1 MMADEIK
8 KDTAEQRDL
17 SKSVTDMLKGLYRRA
32 YMTQPDAKDE
42 LDASDA
48 NISDTVE
55 RIISDSSY
63 KTGLNNI
70 STLYAKLLRTNGNSS
85 TNSGDMS
92 EIFGGDMDLN
102 GSLYNAFFNNKNLK
116 DYDAEIDMICKYM
129 PKLDAALSTLLDNV
143 LSADHFAKDYITLA
157 ETNFSMVSDQKTI
170 VNNVELIKHKY
181 NLAEKFQD
189 IAYRAMKYGE
199 EFVYIIPYSTAISRL
214 YGSQQTTNVVKE
226 SVDFDQ
232 NFITNFQDSDPK
244 NKINFNDFKIN
255 LSYHNGLL
263 NESIVANIKATER
276 LKSIQEQSFNEAYV
290 PVLEAMSDTQKASLK
305 KDTSISNALTP
316 KDELDVKDF
325 FEPTPDGIT
334 DPTKTKKFNKDI
346 KAAGALF
353 KVLKREN
360 VVPIYIDDICL
371 GYYYIEG
378 SANNFLDKDSTYPM
392 SGITDPMN
400 SMAMSKSPRAAL
412 KNSGNVNDN
421 MLRGIA
427 AKISGMIDAQ
437 FIKMNKDLS
446 REIYA
451 ILKYNNLTIK
461 GENSINVT
469 FISPDDLVHCY
480 YVLDPDSHRGVS
492 LLNDSM
498 IPAKLYTGM
507 YISNTLATMSR
518 GYDRRVYY
526 VKNSG
531 VDTNISQLLL
541 QTMKQIKMTNFNIRR
556 FENMNNVL
564 NIIGQFNDFI
574 IPTNASG
581 ESPVQFE
588 IMQGQNIDPQ
598 TELMQKLEDMAVD
611 ATTVPVEIVN
621 ARNSLD
627 YAVQASM
634 TSSKF
639 LKTVIS
645 DQIITNAF
653 FSRIM
658 TQLYRA
664 EYDDAKAIINV
675 SLPQPSYL
683 NTSNTSTMINN
694 MNDMVQAIAD
704 SYSEDFTEEMKPLFL
719 ANIKKEML
727 RTYIDQN
734 MVDRVAKQTKLQLA
748 AKSTNDNDNDS
759 SGGGDY

>member
-1 MMADEIK
+1 MADEIK

-70 STLYAKLLRTNGNSS
+70 STLYAKLLRTNGNGS

-290 PVLEAMSDTQKASLK
+290 PVLEAMSDTQKASLQ

-334 DPTKTKKFNKDI
+334 DPNKAKKYGKEI

>member
-70 STLYAKLLRTNGNSS
+70 STLYAKLLRTNGNGS

-334 DPTKTKKFNKDI
+334 DPTKIKKFNKDI

>member
-1 MMADEIK
+1 MADDIK

-17 SKSVTDMLKGLYRRA
+17 SKSILNMLNGLYRRA

-70 STLYAKLLRTNGNSS
+70 STLYAKLLRSRGGTASS
-85 TNSGDMS
+85 DDMNQ
-92 EIFGGDMDLN
+92 IFGNDMELS

-157 ETNFSMVSDQKTI
+157 ETNFSMVSNQKTI

-189 IAYRAMKYGE
+189 IAYNAMKYGE
-199 EFVYIIPYSTAISRL
+199 EFVYIIPYATAITRL
-214 YGSQQTTNVVKE
+214 YNSNQAADVVKE
-226 SVDFDQ
+226 SVEFDQ
-232 NFITNFQDSDPK
+232 NFINTYQNQDSRDK
-244 NKINFNDFKIN
+244 VNFNDFKIN
-255 LSYHNGLL
+255 LSYYNGLL

-290 PVLEAMSDTQKASLK
+290 PVLEAMSDTQKASLQ

-334 DPTKTKKFNKDI
+334 DPNKAKKYGKEI
-346 KAAGALF
+346 KAAGALM

-378 SANNFLDKDSTYPM
+378 TANNFLDKDTAYPM
-392 SGITDPMN
+392 AGITDPLN
-400 SMAMSKSPRAAL
+400 SMAMSKSPTAAL
-412 KNSGNVNDN
+412 KNSGNINDN

-437 FIKMNKDLS
+437 FIKLNKDLS

-451 ILKYNNLTIK
+451 ILKYNSMTLK
-461 GENSINVT
+461 GENALNIT

-480 YVLDPDSHRGVS
+480 YKFDPESHRGIS

-664 EYDDAKAIINV
+664 EYDDSKAIINV

-694 MNDMVQAIAD
+694 MNDMVQAITD
-704 SYSEDFTEEMKPLFL
+704 SYSDDFTEEQKPLFM

-727 RTYIDQN
+727 RTYIDQD

-748 AKSTNDNDNDS
+748 AKATDDDGSDDS
-759 SGGGDY
+759 SGGGY

>member
-1 MMADEIK
+1 MMADDIK

-17 SKSVTDMLKGLYRRA
+17 SKSISNMLNGLYRRA

-70 STLYAKLLRTNGNSS
+70 STLYAKLLRSRGGTASND
-85 TNSGDMS
+85 DMNQ
-92 EIFGGDMDLN
+92 IFGNDMELS

-189 IAYRAMKYGE
+189 IAYNAMKYGE
-199 EFVYIIPYSTAISRL
+199 EFVYVIPYAAAISRL
-214 YGSQQTTNVVKE
+214 YNTAQATDVVKE
-226 SVDFDQ
+226 SVHFEQDFI
-232 NFITNFQDSDPK
+232 NAYNSEAK
-244 NKINFNDFKIN
+244 NKVNFNDFNLN

-263 NESIVANIKATER
+263 NESIVANIKAIER

-290 PVLEAMSDTQKASLK
+290 PVLEAMSDVQKASLK

-334 DPTKTKKFNKDI
+334 DPNKVKKYGKDI
-346 KAAGALF
+346 KAAGALM

-378 SANNFLDKDSTYPM
+378 VTDSYLDDR
-392 SGITDPMN
+392 SGMAGVGMTDPMN
-400 SMAMSKSPRAAL
+400 AMAMSKAPQAAL
-412 KNSGNVNDN
+412 KNSGHVDDN
-421 MLRGIA
+421 LLRGIA

-451 ILKYNNLTIK
+451 ILKYNSLTLK
-461 GENSINVT
+461 GENALNIT
-469 FISPDDLVHCY
+469 FISPDDLIHCY
-480 YVLDPDSHRGVS
+480 YKMDPDSHRGIS
-492 LLNDSM
+492 LLNDSI

-664 EYDDAKAIINV
+664 EYDDSKAIINV

-694 MNDMVQAIAD
+694 MNDMVQAITD
-704 SYSEDFTEEMKPLFL
+704 SYSEDFTEEQKPLFM

-734 MVDRVAKQTKLQLA
+734 MVDRVAKETKLQLA
-748 AKSTNDNDNDS
+748 AKATDDTSDN

>member
-1 MMADEIK
+1 MADDIK

-17 SKSVTDMLKGLYRRA
+17 SKSILNMLNGLYRRA

-70 STLYAKLLRTNGNSS
+70 STLYAKLLRSRGGTASS
-85 TNSGDMS
+85 DDMNQ
-92 EIFGGDMDLN
+92 IFGNDMELS

-143 LSADHFAKDYITLA
+143 LSADHFAKDYITLG
-157 ETNFSMVSDQKTI
+157 ETNFSMVSNQKTI

-189 IAYRAMKYGE
+189 IAYNAMKYGE
-199 EFVYIIPYSTAISRL
+199 EFVYIIPYATAITRL
-214 YGSQQTTNVVKE
+214 YNSNQAADVVKE
-226 SVDFDQ
+226 SVEFDQ
-232 NFITNFQDSDPK
+232 NFINTYQNQDSRDK
-244 NKINFNDFKIN
+244 VNFNDFKIN
-255 LSYHNGLL
+255 LSYYNGLL

-290 PVLEAMSDTQKASLK
+290 PILEAMSDTQKASLQ

-334 DPTKTKKFNKDI
+334 DPNKAKKYGKDI
-346 KAAGALF
+346 KAAGALM

-378 SANNFLDKDSTYPM
+378 TANNFLDKDAAYPM
-392 SGITDPMN
+392 AGITDPLN
-400 SMAMSKSPRAAL
+400 SMAMSKSPTAAL
-412 KNSGNVNDN
+412 KNSGNINDN

-437 FIKMNKDLS
+437 FIKLNKDLS

-451 ILKYNNLTIK
+451 ILKYNSMTLK
-461 GENSINVT
+461 GENALNIT

-480 YVLDPDSHRGVS
+480 YKFDPESHRGIS

-664 EYDDAKAIINV
+664 EYDDSKAIINV

-694 MNDMVQAIAD
+694 MNDMVQAITD
-704 SYSEDFTEEMKPLFL
+704 SYSDDFTEEQKPLFM

-727 RTYIDQN
+727 RTYIDQD

-748 AKSTNDNDNDS
+748 AKATNDDGSDDS
-759 SGGGDY
+759 SGGY

>member
-17 SKSVTDMLKGLYRRA
+17 SKSITDMLKGLYRRA

-70 STLYAKLLRTNGNSS
+70 STLYAKLLRTNGNGS

-92 EIFGGDMDLN
+92 EIFGGDMELN

-214 YGSQQTTNVVKE
+214 YSTHQTTNVVKE

-232 NFITNFQDSDPK
+232 NFISNFQDSDPK
-244 NKINFNDFKIN
+244 NKVNFNDFKIN

-263 NESIVANIKATER
+263 NDSIVANIKATER

-325 FEPTPDGIT
+325 FEPSPDGIT
-334 DPTKTKKFNKDI
+334 DPNKAKKFSKDI
-346 KAAGALF
+346 KASGALF

-378 SANNFLDKDSTYPM
+378 STNDFLDKDSAYPM

-412 KNSGNVNDN
+412 KNSGNVNDT

-451 ILKYNNLTIK
+451 ILKYNNLNIK

-480 YVLDPDSHRGVS
+480 YILDPESHRGVS

-664 EYDDAKAIINV
+664 EYDDPKAIINV

-704 SYSEDFTEEMKPLFL
+704 SYSEDFSEEMKPLFL

-727 RTYIDQN
+727 RTYIDQT

-748 AKSTNDNDNDS
+748 AKQTNDNDN

>member
-1 MMADEIK
+1 MMADDIK

-17 SKSVTDMLKGLYRRA
+17 SKSISNMLNGLYRRA

-70 STLYAKLLRTNGNSS
+70 STLYAKLLRSRGGTASND
-85 TNSGDMS
+85 DMNQ
-92 EIFGGDMDLN
+92 IFGNDMELS

-170 VNNVELIKHKY
+170 ANNVELIKHKY

-189 IAYRAMKYGE
+189 IAYNAMKYGE
-199 EFVYIIPYSTAISRL
+199 EFVYIIPYATAISRL
-214 YGSQQTTNVVKE
+214 YNTAQATDVVKE
-226 SVDFDQ
+226 SVHFGQDFI
-232 NFITNFQDSDPK
+232 NAYNSEAK
-244 NKINFNDFKIN
+244 NKVNFNDFNLN

-290 PVLEAMSDTQKASLK
+290 PVLEAMSDVQKASLK

-334 DPTKTKKFNKDI
+334 DPNKVKKYGKNI
-346 KAAGALF
+346 KAAGALM

-378 SANNFLDKDSTYPM
+378 VTDSYLDDR
-392 SGITDPMN
+392 SGMAGVGMTDPMN
-400 SMAMSKSPRAAL
+400 AMAMSKAPQAAL
-412 KNSGNVNDN
+412 KTSGHVDDN
-421 MLRGIA
+421 LLRGIA

-451 ILKYNNLTIK
+451 ILKYNSLTLK
-461 GENSINVT
+461 GENALNIT
-469 FISPDDLVHCY
+469 FISPDDLIHCY
-480 YVLDPDSHRGVS
+480 YKMDPESHRGIS
-492 LLNDSM
+492 LLNDSI

-664 EYDDAKAIINV
+664 EYDDSKAIINV

-694 MNDMVQAIAD
+694 MNDMVQAITD
-704 SYSEDFTEEMKPLFL
+704 SYSEDFTEEQKPLFM

-734 MVDRVAKQTKLQLA
+734 MVDRVAKETKLQLA
-748 AKSTNDNDNDS
+748 AKATDDTSDS

>member
-1 MMADEIK
+1 MADDIK

-17 SKSVTDMLKGLYRRA
+17 SKSISNMLNGLYRRA

-70 STLYAKLLRTNGNSS
+70 STLYAKLLRSRGGTANND
-85 TNSGDMS
+85 DMNQ
-92 EIFGGDMDLN
+92 IFGNDMELS

-170 VNNVELIKHKY
+170 ANNVELIKHKY

-189 IAYRAMKYGE
+189 IAYNAMKYGE
-199 EFVYIIPYSTAISRL
+199 EFVYVIPYATAISRL
-214 YGSQQTTNVVKE
+214 YNTAQATDVVKE
-226 SVDFDQ
+226 SVHFDQ
-232 NFITNFQDSDPK
+232 DYINAYNSEAK
-244 NKINFNDFKIN
+244 NKVNFNDFNLN

-290 PVLEAMSDTQKASLK
+290 PVLEAMSDVQKASLK

-334 DPTKTKKFNKDI
+334 DPNKVKKYGKDI
-346 KAAGALF
+346 KAAGALM

-378 SANNFLDKDSTYPM
+378 APDTYLDDR
-392 SGITDPMN
+392 SGMAGIGMTDPMN
-400 SMAMSKSPRAAL
+400 AMAMSKAPQAAL
-412 KNSGNVNDN
+412 KNSGRMDDN
-421 MLRGIA
+421 LLRGIA

-451 ILKYNNLTIK
+451 ILKYNSLTLK
-461 GENSINVT
+461 GENALNIT
-469 FISPDDLVHCY
+469 FISPDDLIHCY
-480 YVLDPDSHRGVS
+480 YKMDPDSHRGIS
-492 LLNDSM
+492 LLNDSI

-664 EYDDAKAIINV
+664 EYDDSKAIINV

-683 NTSNTSTMINN
+683 NTSNTSTMINT
-694 MNDMVQAIAD
+694 MNDMVQAITD
-704 SYSEDFTEEMKPLFL
+704 SYSEDFTEEQKPLFM

-734 MVDRVAKQTKLQLA
+734 MVDRVAKETKLQLA
-748 AKSTNDNDNDS
+748 AKATDDTSDN

>member
-1 MMADEIK
+1 MADDIK

-17 SKSVTDMLKGLYRRA
+17 SKSISNMLNGLYRRA

-70 STLYAKLLRTNGNSS
+70 STLYAKLLRSRGGTANND
-85 TNSGDMS
+85 DMNQ
-92 EIFGGDMDLN
+92 IFGNDMELS
-102 GSLYNAFFNNKNLK
+102 GSLHNAFFNNKNLK

-170 VNNVELIKHKY
+170 ANNVELIKHKY

-189 IAYRAMKYGE
+189 IAYNAMKYGE
-199 EFVYIIPYSTAISRL
+199 EFVYVIPYATAISRL
-214 YGSQQTTNVVKE
+214 YNTAQATDVVKE
-226 SVDFDQ
+226 SVHFDQ
-232 NFITNFQDSDPK
+232 DYINAYNSEAK
-244 NKINFNDFKIN
+244 NKVNFNDFNLN

-290 PVLEAMSDTQKASLK
+290 PVLEAMSDVQKASLK

-334 DPTKTKKFNKDI
+334 DPNKVKKYGKDI
-346 KAAGALF
+346 KAAGALM

-378 SANNFLDKDSTYPM
+378 APDTYLDDR
-392 SGITDPMN
+392 SGMAGIGMTDPMN
-400 SMAMSKSPRAAL
+400 AMAMSKAPQAAL
-412 KNSGNVNDN
+412 KNSGRMDDN
-421 MLRGIA
+421 LLRGIA

-451 ILKYNNLTIK
+451 ILKYNSLTLK
-461 GENSINVT
+461 GENALNIT
-469 FISPDDLVHCY
+469 FISPDDLIHCY
-480 YVLDPDSHRGVS
+480 YKMDPDSHRGIS
-492 LLNDSM
+492 LLNDSI

-664 EYDDAKAIINV
+664 EYDDSKAIINV

-683 NTSNTSTMINN
+683 NTSNTSTMINT
-694 MNDMVQAIAD
+694 MNDMVQAITD
-704 SYSEDFTEEMKPLFL
+704 SYSEDFTEEQKPLFM

-734 MVDRVAKQTKLQLA
+734 MVDRVAKETKLQLA
-748 AKSTNDNDNDS
+748 AKATDDTSDN

>member
-1 MMADEIK
+1 MADDIK

-17 SKSVTDMLKGLYRRA
+17 SKSILNMLNGLYRRA

-70 STLYAKLLRTNGNSS
+70 STLYAKLLRSRGGTASS
-85 TNSGDMS
+85 DDMNQ
-92 EIFGGDMDLN
+92 IFGNDMELS

-157 ETNFSMVSDQKTI
+157 ETNFSMVSNQKTI

-189 IAYRAMKYGE
+189 IAYNAMKYGE
-199 EFVYIIPYSTAISRL
+199 EFVYIIPYATAITRL
-214 YGSQQTTNVVKE
+214 YNSNQAADVVKE
-226 SVDFDQ
+226 SVEFDQ
-232 NFITNFQDSDPK
+232 NFINTYQNQDSRDK
-244 NKINFNDFKIN
+244 VNFNDFKIN
-255 LSYHNGLL
+255 LSYYNGLL

-290 PVLEAMSDTQKASLK
+290 PVLEVMSDTQKASLQ

-334 DPTKTKKFNKDI
+334 DPNKAKKYGKDI
-346 KAAGALF
+346 KAAGALM

-378 SANNFLDKDSTYPM
+378 TANNFLDKDTTYPM
-392 SGITDPMN
+392 AGITAPLN
-400 SMAMSKSPRAAL
+400 SMAMSKSPTAAL
-412 KNSGNVNDN
+412 KNSGNINDN

-437 FIKMNKDLS
+437 FIKLNKDLS

-451 ILKYNNLTIK
+451 ILKYNSMTLK
-461 GENSINVT
+461 GENALNIT

-480 YVLDPDSHRGVS
+480 YKFDPESHRGIS

-664 EYDDAKAIINV
+664 EYDDSKAIINV

-694 MNDMVQAIAD
+694 MNDMVQAITD
-704 SYSEDFTEEMKPLFL
+704 SYSDDFTEEQKPLFM

-727 RTYIDQN
+727 RTYIDQD

-748 AKSTNDNDNDS
+748 AKVTNDDGSDDS
-759 SGGGDY
+759 SGGY

>member
-1 MMADEIK
+1 MMADDIK

-17 SKSVTDMLKGLYRRA
+17 SKSISNMLNGLYRRA

-70 STLYAKLLRTNGNSS
+70 STLYAKLLRSRGGTASND
-85 TNSGDMS
+85 DMNQ
-92 EIFGGDMDLN
+92 IFGNDMELS

-170 VNNVELIKHKY
+170 ANNVELIKHKY

-189 IAYRAMKYGE
+189 IAYNAMKYGE
-199 EFVYIIPYSTAISRL
+199 EFVYVIPYAAAISRL
-214 YGSQQTTNVVKE
+214 YNTAQATDVVKE
-226 SVDFDQ
+226 SVHFDQ
-232 NFITNFQDSDPK
+232 DYINAYNSEAK
-244 NKINFNDFKIN
+244 NKVNFNDFNLN

-263 NESIVANIKATER
+263 NESIVANIKAIER

-290 PVLEAMSDTQKASLK
+290 PVLEAMSDVQKASLK

-334 DPTKTKKFNKDI
+334 DPNKVKKYGKDI
-346 KAAGALF
+346 KAAGALM

-378 SANNFLDKDSTYPM
+378 VTDSYLDDR
-392 SGITDPMN
+392 SGMAGVGMTDPMN
-400 SMAMSKSPRAAL
+400 AMAMSKAPQAAL
-412 KNSGNVNDN
+412 KNSGHVDDN
-421 MLRGIA
+421 LLRGIA

-451 ILKYNNLTIK
+451 ILKYNSLTLK
-461 GENSINVT
+461 GENALNIT
-469 FISPDDLVHCY
+469 FISPDDLIHCY
-480 YVLDPDSHRGVS
+480 YKMAPDSHRGIS
-492 LLNDSM
+492 LLNDSI

-664 EYDDAKAIINV
+664 EYDDSKAIINV

-694 MNDMVQAIAD
+694 MNDMVQAITD
-704 SYSEDFTEEMKPLFL
+704 SYSEDFTEEQKPLFM

-734 MVDRVAKQTKLQLA
+734 MVDRVAKETKLQLA
-748 AKSTNDNDNDS
+748 AKATDDTSDN

>member
-1 MMADEIK
+1 MADDIK

-17 SKSVTDMLKGLYRRA
+17 SKSILNMLNGLYRRA

-70 STLYAKLLRTNGNSS
+70 STLYAKLLRSRGGTASS
-85 TNSGDMS
+85 DDMNQ
-92 EIFGGDMDLN
+92 IFGNDMELS

-157 ETNFSMVSDQKTI
+157 ETNFSMVSNQKTI

-189 IAYRAMKYGE
+189 IAYNAMKYGE
-199 EFVYIIPYSTAISRL
+199 EFVYIIPYATAITRL
-214 YGSQQTTNVVKE
+214 YNSNQAADVVKE
-226 SVDFDQ
+226 SVEFDQ
-232 NFITNFQDSDPK
+232 NFINTYQNQDSRDK
-244 NKINFNDFKIN
+244 VNFNDFKIN
-255 LSYHNGLL
+255 LSYYNGLL

-290 PVLEAMSDTQKASLK
+290 PVLEVMSDTQKASLQ

-334 DPTKTKKFNKDI
+334 DPNKAKKYGKDI
-346 KAAGALF
+346 KAAGALM

-378 SANNFLDKDSTYPM
+378 TANNFLDKDTTYPM
-392 SGITDPMN
+392 AGITAPLN
-400 SMAMSKSPRAAL
+400 SMAMSKSPTAAL
-412 KNSGNVNDN
+412 KNSGNINDN

-437 FIKMNKDLS
+437 FIKLNKDLS

-451 ILKYNNLTIK
+451 ILKYNSMTLK
-461 GENSINVT
+461 GENALNIT

-480 YVLDPDSHRGVS
+480 YKFDPESHRGIS

-664 EYDDAKAIINV
+664 EYDDSKAIINV

-694 MNDMVQAIAD
+694 MNDMVQAITD
-704 SYSEDFTEEMKPLFL
+704 SYSDDFTEEQKPLFM

-727 RTYIDQN
+727 RTYIDQD

-748 AKSTNDNDNDS
+748 AKATNDDGSDDS
-759 SGGGDY
+759 SGGY

>member
-1 MMADEIK
+1 MADDIK

-17 SKSVTDMLKGLYRRA
+17 TKSISNMLNGLYRRA

-70 STLYAKLLRTNGNSS
+70 STLYAKLLRSRGGTASND
-85 TNSGDMS
+85 DMNQ
-92 EIFGGDMDLN
+92 IFGNDMELS

-170 VNNVELIKHKY
+170 ANNVELIKHKY

-189 IAYRAMKYGE
+189 IAYNAMKYGE
-199 EFVYIIPYSTAISRL
+199 EFVYVIPYATAISRL
-214 YGSQQTTNVVKE
+214 YNTAQATDVVKE
-226 SVDFDQ
+226 SVHFDQ
-232 NFITNFQDSDPK
+232 NFINAYNSEAK
-244 NKINFNDFKIN
+244 NKVNFNDFNLN

-290 PVLEAMSDTQKASLK
+290 PVLEAMSDVQKASLK

-334 DPTKTKKFNKDI
+334 DPNKVKKYGKDI
-346 KAAGALF
+346 KAAGALM

-378 SANNFLDKDSTYPM
+378 VSDTYLDDR
-392 SGITDPMN
+392 SGMAGVGMTDPMN
-400 SMAMSKSPRAAL
+400 AMAMSKAPQAAL
-412 KNSGNVNDN
+412 KNSGHVDDN
-421 MLRGIA
+421 LLRGIA
-427 AKISGMIDAQ
+427 VKISGMIDAQ

-451 ILKYNNLTIK
+451 ILKYNSLTLK
-461 GENSINVT
+461 GENALNIT
-469 FISPDDLVHCY
+469 FISPDDLIHCY
-480 YVLDPDSHRGVS
+480 YKMDPDSHRGIS
-492 LLNDSM
+492 LLNDSI

-664 EYDDAKAIINV
+664 EYDDSKAIINV

-694 MNDMVQAIAD
+694 MNDMVQAITD
-704 SYSEDFTEEMKPLFL
+704 SYSEDFTEEQKPLFM

-734 MVDRVAKQTKLQLA
+734 MVDRVAKETKLQLA
-748 AKSTNDNDNDS
+748 AKATDDDSSDDN
-759 SGGGDY
+759 SGGGY

>member
-1 MMADEIK
+1 MADEIK

-70 STLYAKLLRTNGNSS
+70 STLYAKLLRTNGNGS

-334 DPTKTKKFNKDI
+334 DPTKIKKFNKDI

>member
-1 MMADEIK
+1 MMADDIK

-17 SKSVTDMLKGLYRRA
+17 SKSILNMLNGLYRRA

-70 STLYAKLLRTNGNSS
+70 STLYAKLLRSRGGTASS
-85 TNSGDMS
+85 DDMNQ
-92 EIFGGDMDLN
+92 IFGNDMELS

-143 LSADHFAKDYITLA
+143 LSADHFAKDYITLG
-157 ETNFSMVSDQKTI
+157 ETNFSMVSNQKTI

-189 IAYRAMKYGE
+189 IAYNAMKYGE
-199 EFVYIIPYSTAISRL
+199 EFVYIIPYATAITRL
-214 YGSQQTTNVVKE
+214 YNSNQAADVVKE
-226 SVDFDQ
+226 SVEFDQ
-232 NFITNFQDSDPK
+232 NFINTYQNQDSRDK
-244 NKINFNDFKIN
+244 VNFNDFKIN
-255 LSYHNGLL
+255 LSYYNGLL

-290 PVLEAMSDTQKASLK
+290 PILEAMSDTQKASLQ

-334 DPTKTKKFNKDI
+334 DPNKAKKYGKDI
-346 KAAGALF
+346 KAAGALM

-378 SANNFLDKDSTYPM
+378 TANNFLDKDAAYPM
-392 SGITDPMN
+392 AGITDPLN
-400 SMAMSKSPRAAL
+400 SMAMSKSPTAAL
-412 KNSGNVNDN
+412 KNSGNINDN

-437 FIKMNKDLS
+437 FIKLNKDLS

-451 ILKYNNLTIK
+451 ILKYNSMTLK
-461 GENSINVT
+461 GENALNIT

-480 YVLDPDSHRGVS
+480 YKFDPESHRGIS

-664 EYDDAKAIINV
+664 EYDDSKAIINV

-694 MNDMVQAIAD
+694 MNDMVQAITD
-704 SYSEDFTEEMKPLFL
+704 SYSDDFTEEQKPLFM

-727 RTYIDQN
+727 RTYIDQD

-748 AKSTNDNDNDS
+748 AKATNDDGSDDS
-759 SGGGDY
+759 SGGY

>member
-1 MMADEIK
+1 MADDIK

-17 SKSVTDMLKGLYRRA
+17 SKSISNMLNGLYRRA

-70 STLYAKLLRTNGNSS
+70 STLYAKLLRSRGGTASND
-85 TNSGDMS
+85 DMNQ
-92 EIFGGDMDLN
+92 IFGNDMELS

-170 VNNVELIKHKY
+170 ANNVELIKHKY

-189 IAYRAMKYGE
+189 IAYNAMKYGE
-199 EFVYIIPYSTAISRL
+199 EFVYVIPYATAISRL
-214 YGSQQTTNVVKE
+214 YNTAQATDVVKE
-226 SVDFDQ
+226 SVHFGQDFI
-232 NFITNFQDSDPK
+232 NAYNSEAK
-244 NKINFNDFKIN
+244 NKVNFNDFNLN

-290 PVLEAMSDTQKASLK
+290 PVLEVMSDVQKASLK

-334 DPTKTKKFNKDI
+334 DPNKVKKYGKDI
-346 KAAGALF
+346 KAAGALM

-378 SANNFLDKDSTYPM
+378 VTDSYLDDR
-392 SGITDPMN
+392 SGMAGVGMTDPMN
-400 SMAMSKSPRAAL
+400 AMAMSKAPQAAL
-412 KNSGNVNDN
+412 KNSGHVDDN
-421 MLRGIA
+421 LLRGIA
-427 AKISGMIDAQ
+427 TKISGMIDAQ

-451 ILKYNNLTIK
+451 ILKYNSLTLK
-461 GENSINVT
+461 GENALNIT
-469 FISPDDLVHCY
+469 FISPDDLIHCY
-480 YVLDPDSHRGVS
+480 YKMDPDSHRGIS
-492 LLNDSM
+492 LLNDSI

-664 EYDDAKAIINV
+664 EYDDSKAIINV

-694 MNDMVQAIAD
+694 MNDMVQAITD
-704 SYSEDFTEEMKPLFL
+704 SYSEDFTEEQKPLFM

-734 MVDRVAKQTKLQLA
+734 MVDRVAKETKLQLA
-748 AKSTNDNDNDS
+748 AKATDDTSDN

>member
-1 MMADEIK
+1 MMADDIK

-17 SKSVTDMLKGLYRRA
+17 SKSISNMLNGLYRRA

-70 STLYAKLLRTNGNSS
+70 STLYAKLLRSRGGTASND
-85 TNSGDMS
+85 DMNQ
-92 EIFGGDMDLN
+92 IFGNDMELS

-170 VNNVELIKHKY
+170 ANNVELIKHKY

-189 IAYRAMKYGE
+189 IAYNAMKYGE
-199 EFVYIIPYSTAISRL
+199 EFVYVIPYATAISRL
-214 YGSQQTTNVVKE
+214 YNTAQATDVVKE
-226 SVDFDQ
+226 SVHFDQ
-232 NFITNFQDSDPK
+232 NFINAYNSEAK
-244 NKINFNDFKIN
+244 NKVNFNDFNLN

-290 PVLEAMSDTQKASLK
+290 PVLEVMSDVQKASLK

-334 DPTKTKKFNKDI
+334 DPNKAKKYGKDI
-346 KAAGALF
+346 KAAGALM

-378 SANNFLDKDSTYPM
+378 VSDTYLDDR
-392 SGITDPMN
+392 SGMAGVGMTDPMN
-400 SMAMSKSPRAAL
+400 AMAMSKAPQAAL
-412 KNSGNVNDN
+412 KNSGHVDDN
-421 MLRGIA
+421 LLRGIS

-451 ILKYNNLTIK
+451 ILKYNSLTLK
-461 GENSINVT
+461 GENALNIT
-469 FISPDDLVHCY
+469 FISPDDLIHCY
-480 YVLDPDSHRGVS
+480 YKMDPESHRGIS
-492 LLNDSM
+492 LLNDSI

-664 EYDDAKAIINV
+664 EYDDSKAIINV

-694 MNDMVQAIAD
+694 MNDMVQAITD
-704 SYSEDFTEEMKPLFL
+704 SYSEDFTEEQKPLFM

-734 MVDRVAKQTKLQLA
+734 MVDRVAKETKLQLA
-748 AKSTNDNDNDS
+748 AKATDDTSDN